1 LTEAIHFVND
11 VHPGVALL
19 RGLDA
24 FRRNQWMLSIGITGG
39 LRWNTQ
45 AGPKFASYGLNWQ
58 YAFQS
63 SWTAV

>member
-1 LTEAIHFVND
+1 MRAFQPCHTNNLT
-11 VHPGVALL
+11 L
-19 RGLDA
+19 RGFLI
-24 FRRNQWMLSIGITGG
+24 FLEIEKE
-39 LRWNTQ
+39 